1 MSTLQAT
8 NLKNAS
14 SSTNNLVLNSDGTVT
29 GAGKILQVL
38 TTTITGAQ
46 SGSNNS
52 DSSENTIDL
61 TGFSLEITPA
71 TTSSRILLMAS
82 ISQSSTNWSFM
93 VHAYR
98 GSTIIAKGDDLGGN
112 RSEFTFC
119 GGISRDYNDATATTT
134 MHIVDSP
141 STTSATTYKL
151 KGCTRGSS
159 STWHINRSAR
169 YDSYNSAWIHSTVST
184 FTLME
189 IG

>member
-52 DSSENTIDL
+52 DSSENTTDL
-61 TGFSLEITPA
+61 TGFSLNITPA
-71 TTSSRILLMAS
+71 STSSKILLMAT

-98 GSTIIAKGDDLGGN
+98 DSTIIAKGDDLGGN

-119 GGISRDYNDATATTT
+119 IGNSRDYNDATGTSTV
-134 MHIVDSP
+134 HIIDSP
-141 STTSATTYKL
+141 STTSQVTYKL
-151 KGCTRGSS
+151 KGCTRGSN

-169 YDSYNSAWIHSTVST
+169 HSQYNNAWIHSTVST

>member
-1 MSTLQAT
+1 MSQIKVDSIVPRGGLPSYT
-8 NLKNAS
+8 
-14 SSTNNLVLNSDGTVT
+14 GT
-29 GAGKILQVL
+29 AGQGGGVLQVVSS
-38 TTTITGAQ
+38 TITGFQ

-52 DSSENTIDL
+52 DSSENTVDL
-61 TGFSLEITPA
+61 TGFTATITPCS
-71 TTSSRILLMAS
+71 TSSKILLLTTV
-82 ISQSSTNWSFM
+82 SQSSTNWSFM
-93 VHAYR
+93 IHAYR

-119 GGISRDYNDATATTT
+119 GGNSRDYNDATATTT

-169 YDSYNSAWIHSTVST
+169 YDTYNSAWIHSTVST

>member
-112 RSEFTFC
+112 RS
-119 GGISRDYNDATATTT
+119 
-134 MHIVDSP
+134 
-141 STTSATTYKL
+141 
-151 KGCTRGSS
+151 
-159 STWHINRSAR
+159 
-169 YDSYNSAWIHSTVST
+169 
-184 FTLME
+184 
-189 IG
+189 

>member
-1 MSTLQAT
+1 MTIYFG
-8 NLKNAS
+8 
-14 SSTNNLVLNSDGTVT
+14 DGTNQASAGVT
-29 GAGKILQVL
+29 EGGKILQVV

-46 SGSNNS
+46 SGTNNS
-52 DSSENTIDL
+52 DSSENTTDL
-61 TGFSLEITPA
+61 TGFSLNITPA
-71 TTSSRILLMAS
+71 SSSNKILMLAT

-93 VHAYR
+93 IHAYR

-119 GGISRDYNDATATTT
+119 SGNSKDYNDATASTT
-134 MHIVDSP
+134 MHIIDSP
-141 STTSATTYKL
+141 STTSQTTYKL
-151 KGCTRGSS
+151 KGCTRGSN

-169 YDSYNSAWIHSTVST
+169 YNSYNSAWIHSTVST